1 MPNEL
6 DIFAKRL
13 QQARKKSKLSM
24 EALCA
29 KMDGTVSKQAISKYE
44 KALMMPSST
53 VLISLAEALQVG
65 LDYFFRPFSYDIEN
79 FKVSFRKKSNVSAKD
94 ISALEV
100 QIQDDIERYL
110 EIEEILDV
118 KKPQFETIETNVIRK
133 SADIENCAKKVR
145 EQWGLGKDCIANVQ
159 DVLESKGIKVIY
171 TSAPESFDGVSGLVN
186 NTHYIIVLNYNKK
199 HTERRRLTSLHELGH
214 LLFNDK
220 FSSDLTSR
228 EKEKLCNAF
237 ANEMLLPSE
246 ILNSYF
252 AGKSKI
258 ATEELIAVAGAY
270 GISVDAIVHKLHDMG
285 LISDK
290 RYRHFYIQ
298 KNQDSSLKKKIEAS
312 RYNETM
318 TNRFEAL
325 VFSALAQQLI
335 STSKAA
341 SLLHY
346 TINTVRKEFNVI

>member
-1 MPNEL
+1 M
-6 DIFAKRL
+6 
-13 QQARKKSKLSM
+13 LS
-24 EALCA
+24 E
-29 KMDGTVSKQAISKYE
+29 
-44 KALMMPSST
+44 
-53 VLISLAEALQVG
+53 SL
-65 LDYFFRPFSYDIEN
+65 RN
-79 FKVSFRKKSNVSAKD
+79 
-94 ISALEV
+94 
-100 QIQDDIERYL
+100 
-110 EIEEILDV
+110 
-118 KKPQFETIETNVIRK
+118 
-133 SADIENCAKKVR
+133 IENCAKKVR